1 MAGIGFELKKVVER
15 GGIGAFIKAA
25 LSGTM
30 IVAGPWIISIFS
42 IYIIRRLVFV
52 LNPAQHQTF
61 IGVVVYSYALSLAI
75 FGGIHFIFTRLL
87 ADLIFK
93 KKERT
98 ASSLLVYFLLIVTS
112 AALVIGGAVGWFFS
126 SQVESRLFFTA
137 AVALFFIA
145 VNMIWILMLFV
156 SLLRWYGKIF
166 ALYLGG
172 MITGIGL
179 MFVLSRAYGLTGGI
193 LGFAAG
199 HLGIAL
205 GLLVLSLR
213 DYPPGPFGLGNRF
226 IIPYLKKYRHLF
238 LTGQLYNLAIWI
250 DKIIFWVFAGTSIG
264 GTVFRL
270 YEPYDVSVY
279 LSNLTMVP
287 GLVFFVISVEPQV
300 FVAVRKFLISLRIG
314 TLRDIQR
321 RKYRM
326 LGDTRARILSQV
338 LFQGVVTGCFLII
351 VPLLKQIMPESTPIS
366 VMLLSLLAVFTHFIM
381 LILINVHFY
390 LEFYRYT
397 YTTVLIFL
405 CINAAVSLGT
415 ALSGLYYLAGAGY
428 VLGAG
433 IAAALSWRLL
443 FVGGKKVDRYILSG
457 TAR

>member
-1 MAGIGFELKKVVER
+1 V
-15 GGIGAFIKAA
+15 
-25 LSGTM
+25 
-30 IVAGPWIISIFS
+30 
-42 IYIIRRLVFV
+42 LV
-52 LNPAQHQTF
+52 
-61 IGVVVYSYALSLAI
+61 
-75 FGGIHFIFTRLL
+75 
-87 ADLIFK
+87 
-93 KKERT
+93 T
-98 ASSLLVYFLLIVTS
+98 A

-126 SQVESRLFFTA
+126 SQAESRLFFTA

-156 SLLRWYGKIF
+156 SLLRWYGRIF

-179 MFVLSRAYGLTGGI
+179 MYVLSGYYGLTGGI

-199 HLGIAL
+199 HFGIAL

-213 DYPPGPFGLGNRF
+213 DYPPGPFGLGKRF
-226 IIPYLKKYRHLF
+226 IIPYLKKYRHLI

-300 FVAVRKFLISLRIG
+300 FVAVRKFLISLRVG
-314 TLRDIQR
+314 PLRDIQR

-326 LGDTRARILSQV
+326 LRDMRKQISGQV

-351 VPLLKQIMPESTPIS
+351 VPLLKEVMPENTPIS
-366 VMLLSLLAVFTHFIM
+366 VMLLSLLAVFAHFIM

>member
-15 GGIGAFIKAA
+15 GGIGAFLKAA

-42 IYIIRRLVFV
+42 IYVIRRLVFF
-52 LNPAQHQTF
+52 LNPAEHQTF
-61 IGVVVYSYALSLAI
+61 IGVIVYSYAISLVV
-75 FGGIHFIFTRLL
+75 FGGMHFVFTRLL

-98 ASSLLVYFLLIVTS
+98 SSSLLIYFLVMVTL
-112 AALVIGGAVGWFFS
+112 AAAVIGGLLGFFFS
-126 SQVESRLFFTA
+126 ARVDNRLFFSV
-137 AVALFFIA
+137 AVAFFFI
-145 VNMIWILMLFV
+145 VINLIWILMLFV

-166 ALYLGG
+166 AVYVAG

-179 MFVLSRAYGLTGGI
+179 MFVLSRPYGLAGGI
-193 LGFAAG
+193 AGFAAG
-199 HLGIAL
+199 HFGIAL
-205 GLLVLSLR
+205 GLFVLSLKE
-213 DYPPGPFGLGNRF
+213 YPPGPFGLGKKF
-226 IIPYLKKYRHLF
+226 ILPYLKKYRHLF
-238 LTGQLYNLAIWI
+238 FTGQLYNLAIWI

-300 FVAVRKFLISLRIG
+300 FVAVRKFLISLRMG

-326 LGDTRARILSQV
+326 LRDTRNQILSQV

-351 VPLLKQIMPESTPIS
+351 VPFLRRIIPGNTPVS
-366 VMLLSLLAVFTHFIM
+366 VILLSLLAVFSHFLM

-397 YTTVLIFL
+397 YTTVLLFL

-415 ALSGLYYLAGAGY
+415 AGTGLFYLAGAGY
-428 VLGAG
+428 FLGAG
-433 IAAALSWRLL
+433 IAAAVSARLL
-443 FVGGKKVDRYILSG
+443 FIGGKKVDRYILSG